1 MNRQRVRFLTVVLVL
16 SCMLVVGFWTSAAKV
31 KATEE
36 VMDSPLFA
44 YSAELA
50 DKRLQ
55 NPYWRIESSEY
66 ETPESDSSGEKN
78 DQVEPMAT
86 SGICP
91 APTTAPTCL
100 VTCGTK
106 PTCGLTCGSTCS
118 STCLVTCAATCGTK
132 VTCADT
138 CSATCGTKP
147 TCGLTCGST
156 CAVTCGIK
164 PTCVVTCG
172 ATCGT
177 NPTCAA
183 TCGTNPTCAATCGT
197 NPTCTATCSAT
208 CGTGPTCAETC
219 SATCGATCGATCA
232 ETCGSQPT
240 CESGCDIEHATT
252 GTTCSP
258 TPTCAATCSQGM
270 STCSATCKGYYTC
283 VPTCGSA
290 ATCSRTCG
298 DQPTCYL
305 PAIACPVRPPLAPVD
320 NGVPLTEIARF
331 NAGAKGSKNPAW
343 AADGSEV
350 FFVSAGKGLKVLDAM
365 TGDISEVTDVPS
377 DERPEPG
384 KNASS
389 FAYLSKGKI
398 LFRAD
403 DKKEKAESAGSG
415 WTVSEIEWRPDNA
428 VLRYVARGSGGY
440 KIGVFDPRSGS
451 HETLYSVK
459 SGTLLALRCPSRS
472 YEFFALLETQSAGNK
487 TSSVLVLSEGSTTN
501 ELFQLPGAISAIQ
514 ASPDG
519 MSIYYIMNKTVYCF
533 DRSNGL
539 HRILAEKAGDLLEI
553 SPCGQWLMTNPA
565 GLAVCP
571 SGGGRLKQIIS
582 APGIAEF
589 TWSIRGQIAVISHMN
604 GHSEIWLFRVDDEV
618 VG

>member
-1 MNRQRVRFLTVVLVL
+1 
-16 SCMLVVGFWTSAAKV
+16 
-31 KATEE
+31 
-36 VMDSPLFA
+36 MDSPLFA

-106 PTCGLTCGSTCS
+106 PTCGLTCGSTC
-118 STCLVTCAATCGTK
+118 
-132 VTCADT
+132 
-138 CSATCGTKP
+138 
-147 TCGLTCGST
+147 
-156 CAVTCGIK
+156 AVTCGIK

-197 NPTCTATCSAT
+197 NPTCTATCSVT

-398 LFRAD
+398 SFRAD

-472 YEFFALLETQSAGNK
+472 YEFFALLETQSAGKK